1 MVCRAVLDLVGTV
14 DDIVDGVGVEDLEGA
29 VVGFFEASFC
39 LLGGFEDRLVFFLFL
54 GGSLGIFFFSSGI
67 VLIVLIVLTVFGSAL
82 KCAIGDCGW

>member
-29 VVGFFEASFC
+29 VVVFFEASFC

-54 GGSLGIFFFSSGI
+54 GGNLGIFFFSSGI
-67 VLIVLIVLTVFGSAL
+67 VFDCFDVFGSAL